1 MVDGVGSD
9 YALSSGHNGLTGAGS
24 TPAVEQLWLSA
35 FQSARYV
42 WLTSY
47 SSRRVPW
54 TPQLQAYLLAHFV
67 PLTEGPD
74 WLYVRKAQPPR

>member
-1 MVDGVGSD
+1 
-9 YALSSGHNGLTGAGS
+9 
-24 TPAVEQLWLSA
+24 VEQLWLSA

-54 TPQLQAYLLAHFV
+54 TPRLRAYFLANFA
-67 PLTEGPD
+67 PLTVGPD
-74 WLYVRKAQPPR
+74 WLFVRKAQPSR